1 MLSRDSIIAIGF
13 SMNLLGLRGL
23 MLIVNANVMYFISV
37 DKDLLIAFIIIFSSS
52 ILIFLFI
59 LYYYNYL
66 IFCFELLSRFD

>member
-52 ILIFLFI
+52 ILIFYLFYI
-59 LYYYNYL
+59 T
-66 IFCFELLSRFD
+66 III